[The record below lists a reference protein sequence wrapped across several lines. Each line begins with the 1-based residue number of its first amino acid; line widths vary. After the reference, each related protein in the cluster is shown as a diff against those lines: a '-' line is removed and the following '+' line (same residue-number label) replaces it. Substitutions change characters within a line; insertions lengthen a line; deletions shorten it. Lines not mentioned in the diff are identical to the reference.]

1 MNGLLIGFLL
11 PLPPA
16 LFWREHPQPNF
27 FDADAEAA
35 SGGTDWVG
43 TQVSAGVGMDDL
55 PCSAFGERVQ
65 VCSPESTERRRAD
78 EQMGIALAWI
88 INLLFGALSFLG

>member
-1 MNGLLIGFLL
+1 MHGLLIGFLL

-27 FDADAEAA
+27 FDADAEAT

-43 TQVSAGVGMDDL
+43 TNVSAGIGMDDL

-65 VCSPESTERRRAD
+65 
-78 EQMGIALAWI
+78 MGIALAWVV
-88 INLLFGALSFLG
+88 NLLFGCLSFLG

>member
-65 VCSPESTERRRAD
+65 VCWSRRR
-78 EQMGIALAWI
+78 ELTSRWGLH
-88 INLLFGALSFLG
+88 LLGLSIYCSEL

>member
-16 LFWREHPQPNF
+16 LLWREHPQPNF

-43 TQVSAGVGMDDL
+43 SQVSAGIGMDDL

-65 VCSPESTERRRAD
+65 VCSIREYKLMFRWESRLP
-78 EQMGIALAWI
+78 G
-88 INLLFGALSFLG
+88 

>member
-43 TQVSAGVGMDDL
+43 TQVSSGLGMDDL

-65 VCSPESTERRRAD
+65 VCLFSTYTLRMRKD
-78 EQMGIALAWI
+78 
-88 INLLFGALSFLG
+88 